1 MEKKP
6 EVKKPEVKDVK
17 VQVFF
22 DIRSAQ
28 IKDSEKAK
36 LDELVKFLK
45 ENPGK
50 KVSVSG
56 YADKGTGNPNI
67 NKRYSEQRV
76 KSIRDMLLKADISE
90 SRISAE
96 AMGDTVQPFADND
109 SNRVCASVCLSKRR
123 KVRALEHLL
132 IGDQLSDRR
141 FSISR
146 LDCFGNCLGLVCKD
160 HHNHKNIH
168 SQNSM

>member
-17 VQVFF
+17 VDVFF
-22 DIRSAQ
+22 DIRFAQ
-28 IKDSEKAK
+28 INDSEKAK

-45 ENPGK
+45 DNPGK
-50 KVSVSG
+50 KVSVRG

-76 KSIRDMLLKADISE
+76 KSIKDMLLKAGVSE

-109 SNRVCASVCLSKRR
+109 SNRVCICVS
-123 KVRALEHLL
+123 E
-132 IGDQLSDRR
+132 
-141 FSISR
+141 
-146 LDCFGNCLGLVCKD
+146 
-160 HHNHKNIH
+160 
-168 SQNSM
+168 